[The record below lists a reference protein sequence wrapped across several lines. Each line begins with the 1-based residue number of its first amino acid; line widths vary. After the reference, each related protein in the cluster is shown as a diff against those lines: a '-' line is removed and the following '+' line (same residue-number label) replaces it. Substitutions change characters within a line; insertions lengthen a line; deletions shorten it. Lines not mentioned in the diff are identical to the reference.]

1 MKEAAKLFGAFILI
15 YANTFGFSL
24 SCKEIWHPSILA
36 LMDKHAIDFAVCIKK
51 NSTSGSK
58 TTPTVLY

>member
-15 YANTFGFSL
+15 YANMFGFSL

-51 NSTSGSK
+51 KLDLGE
-58 TTPTVLY
+58 